1 MEENNTINSQLS
13 RALKEQLA
21 AEDRPREKAKHKGF
35 EALTTAELLA
45 IIIGSGTP
53 GESVVELC
61 RRILRDHNGKLYLVA
76 RNSIRDLMRYKG
88 IGEVKAIEVLAALE
102 LSRRYQLEKFEEDS
116 VVRESK
122 DAYQYLRQRMEH
134 LEHEEIWIM
143 LLNRGRRIMGSY
155 RVSSGGTAMAVG
167 DVKIILRTALEH
179 LADGMILAHNH
190 PSDTVKPSPQD
201 DNLTRQVKAGCDA
214 VGISLLD
221 HIIVC
226 RGGNFYSYA
235 DNSHILR

>member
-1 MEENNTINSQLS
+1 MDDTNTMNQQS

-21 AEDRPREKAKHKGF
+21 AEDRPREKAKEKGF

-53 GESVVELC
+53 GESVVDLC
-61 RRILRDHNGKLYLVA
+61 QRILRDHNSKLYLVA
-76 RNSIRDLMRYKG
+76 RNSIKDLMRYKG

-102 LSRRYQLEKFEEDS
+102 LSRRYQLEKFEDDAL
-116 VVRESK
+116 VRESS

-134 LEHEEIWIM
+134 LEHEEIWIL
-143 LLNRGRRIMGSY
+143 LLNRGRRITGSY

-190 PSDTVKPSPQD
+190 PSDTLQPSPQD
-201 DNLTRQVKAGCDA
+201 DALTRQVKDGCKA
-214 VGISLLD
+214 VGITLLD

-226 RGGNFYSYA
+226 RGGNYYSYA
-235 DNSHILR
+235 DNARL

>member
-1 MEENNTINSQLS
+1 MDDTNTMNQQS

-21 AEDRPREKAKHKGF
+21 AEDRPREKAKEKGF

-53 GESVVELC
+53 GESVVDLC
-61 RRILRDHNGKLYLVA
+61 QRILRDHNSKLYLVA
-76 RNSIRDLMRYKG
+76 RNSIKDLMRYKG

-102 LSRRYQLEKFEEDS
+102 LSRRYQLEKFEDDAL
-116 VVRESK
+116 VRESR
-122 DAYQYLRQRMEH
+122 DADQYLRQRMEH
-134 LEHEEIWIM
+134 LEHEEIWIL
-143 LLNRGRRIMGSY
+143 LLNRGRRITGSY

-190 PSDTVKPSPQD
+190 PSDTLQPSPQD
-201 DNLTRQVKAGCDA
+201 DALTRQVKDGCKA
-214 VGISLLD
+214 VGITLLD

-226 RGGNFYSYA
+226 RGGNYYSYA
-235 DNSHILR
+235 DNARL

>member
-1 MEENNTINSQLS
+1 MDDTNTMNQQS

-21 AEDRPREKAKHKGF
+21 AEDRPREKAKEKGF

-53 GESVVELC
+53 GESVVDLC
-61 RRILRDHNGKLYLVA
+61 QRILRDHNSKLYLVA
-76 RNSIRDLMRYKG
+76 RNSIKDLMRYKG

-102 LSRRYQLEKFEEDS
+102 LSRRYQLEKFEDDAL
-116 VVRESK
+116 VRESRH
-122 DAYQYLRQRMEH
+122 AYQYLRQRMEH
-134 LEHEEIWIM
+134 LEHEEIWIL
-143 LLNRGRRIMGSY
+143 LLNRGRRITGSY

-190 PSDTVKPSPQD
+190 PSDTLQPSPQD
-201 DNLTRQVKAGCDA
+201 DALTRQVKDGCKA
-214 VGISLLD
+214 VGITLLD

-226 RGGNFYSYA
+226 RGGNYYSYA
-235 DNSHILR
+235 DNARL

>member
-1 MEENNTINSQLS
+1 MEQDCYEQTLS
-13 RALKEQLA
+13 RALKVNMA
-21 AEDRPREKAKHKGF
+21 AEDRPREKAREKGF
-35 EALTTAELLA
+35 ESLTTAELLA
-45 IIIGSGTP
+45 IIIGSGSP

-61 RRILRDHNGKLYLVA
+61 QRILRDHNNKLYLVA
-76 RNSIRDLMRYKG
+76 RNSIKDLKRYKG

-102 LSRRYQLEKFEEDS
+102 LSRRYQLEKFEDHNE
-116 VVRESK
+116 VRESR

-134 LEHEEIWIM
+134 LEHEEIWIL

-155 RVSSGGTAMAVG
+155 RISSGGTAMAVG

-190 PSDTVKPSPQD
+190 PSDTLRPSPQD
-201 DNLTRQVKAGCDA
+201 DNLTRQVKAGCEA
-214 VGISLLD
+214 VGVALLD

-226 RGGNFYSYA
+226 RGGNYFSYA
-235 DNSHILR
+235 DEGRL

>member
-1 MEENNTINSQLS
+1 MEDTNPINQQS

-21 AEDRPREKAKHKGF
+21 VEDRPREKAKEKGF

-61 RRILRDHNGKLYLVA
+61 QRILRDHNSKLYLVA
-76 RNSIRDLMRYKG
+76 RNSIKDLMRYKG

-102 LSRRYQLEKFEEDS
+102 LSRRYQLEKFEDDA

-122 DAYQYLRQRMEH
+122 DAYQYLRQRLEH
-134 LEHEEIWIM
+134 LEHEEIWIL
-143 LLNRGRRIMGSY
+143 LLNRGHRITGSY

-190 PSDTVKPSPQD
+190 PSDTLQPSPQD
-201 DNLTRQVKAGCDA
+201 DSLTRQVKVGCEA

-235 DNSHILR
+235 DNGRLK

>member
-1 MEENNTINSQLS
+1 MEDTNPINQQS

-21 AEDRPREKAKHKGF
+21 VEDRPREKAKEKGF
-35 EALTTAELLA
+35 ESLTTAELLA

-61 RRILRDHNGKLYLVA
+61 QRILRDHNSKLYLVA
-76 RNSIRDLMRYKG
+76 RNNIKDLMRYKG

-102 LSRRYQLEKFEEDS
+102 LSRRYQLEKFEDDA
-116 VVRESK
+116 VVRESR

-134 LEHEEIWIM
+134 LEHEEIWIL

-190 PSDTVKPSPQD
+190 PSDTLQPSPQD
-201 DNLTRQVKAGCDA
+201 DNLTSQVKAGCQA

-226 RGGNFYSYA
+226 RGGNYYSYA
-235 DNSHILR
+235 DNARL

>member
-1 MEENNTINSQLS
+1 MGKERYEQTLS
-13 RALKEQLA
+13 RALKTQLA
-21 AEDRPREKAKHKGF
+21 AEDRPREKAKEKGF
-35 EALTTAELLA
+35 ESLSTAELLA

-61 RRILRDHNGKLYLVA
+61 QRILRDHNNKLYLVA
-76 RNSIRDLMRYKG
+76 RNGIKDLMRYKG

-116 VVRESK
+116 LVRESR
-122 DAYQYLRQRMEH
+122 DAYQYLRQRLEH
-134 LEHEEIWIM
+134 LEHEEIWIL

-155 RVSSGGTAMAVG
+155 RISSGGTAMAVG

-179 LADGMILAHNH
+179 LADAMILAHNH
-190 PSDTVKPSPQD
+190 PSDTLQPSPQD
-201 DNLTRQVKAGCDA
+201 DSLTRQVKAGCDA
-214 VGISLLD
+214 VGIALLD

-226 RGGNFYSYA
+226 RGGNYYSYA
-235 DNSHILR
+235 DNTRL